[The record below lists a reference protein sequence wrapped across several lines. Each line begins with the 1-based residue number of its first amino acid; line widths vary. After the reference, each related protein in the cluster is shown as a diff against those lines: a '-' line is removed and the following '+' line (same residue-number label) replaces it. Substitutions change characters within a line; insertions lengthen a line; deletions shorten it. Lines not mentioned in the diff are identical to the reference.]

1 MRISKNL
8 VAAALFLS
16 AGTVALAQ
24 EHQFKLVKQFPVA
37 TDGGWDYLAVHG
49 NDLYISHGTH
59 VNVINKTT
67 GAPVTVIENTPGVHG
82 IAFVDGVHK
91 GYITN
96 GKGNNV
102 TVFDLDNNKTVGQ
115 IATGENPD
123 AVMFDPFSKRIIVC
137 NGRSKSLSV
146 IDPGADKV
154 VNTIPLSG
162 KPETAVSDHSGK
174 IFVNIE
180 DKSSIAVVDIHKNA
194 VIAEWPIAPGEE
206 PSGLAIDRSTK
217 RLFAGCDG
225 KLVVVNAENGKVV
238 QAVPIDDGSDGIAF
252 DPQSR
257 LIFSSN
263 GTGTLSIIKEV
274 AADNY
279 KVAQVLPT
287 VKYARTLTIDEAS
300 KTIYESV
307 AEMGAP
313 TGENKRGTVKAGSFK
328 ILVIK

>member
-1 MRISKNL
+1 MRISKTL
-8 VAAALFLS
+8 LATALFLS
-16 AGTVALAQ
+16 AGAAAVAQ
-24 EHQFKLVKQFPVA
+24 NHQFKMVKQFPVA

-49 NDLYISHGTH
+49 NNLYISHGTH

-82 IAFVDGVHK
+82 IAFVEGVNR

-102 TVFDLDNNKTVGQ
+102 SVFDLGNHKVTAQ

-123 AVMFDPFSKRIIVC
+123 AIMYDPFSKKIIVC
-137 NGRSKSLSV
+137 NGRGKSLSV

-162 KPETAVSDHSGK
+162 KPETAVSDHAGK
-174 IFVNIE
+174 IYVNIE
-180 DKSSIAVVDIHKNA
+180 DKSAIAVVDINKGA
-194 VIAEWPIAPGEE
+194 VIAEWPIAPGEG
-206 PSGLAIDRSTK
+206 PSGLAIDRTTK
-217 RLFAGCDG
+217 RLFAGCDS
-225 KLVVVNAENGKVV
+225 KLVVVNATNGKVV
-238 QAVPIDDGSDGIAF
+238 QTVPIDDGSDGIAF
-252 DPQSR
+252 DPGSR

-263 GTGTLSIIKEV
+263 GTGTLSVIKEV

-287 VKYARTLTIDEAS
+287 VKYARTLTIDEAT
-300 KTIYESV
+300 KTIYEPV

-313 TGENKRGTVKAGSFK
+313 TAENKRGAAKAGSFK
-328 ILVIK
+328 VLVIK